1 MGDDGVE
8 GFAAEVFADGNKCHL
23 GSDDALAS
31 VVELG
36 DGPAGFGAQRSA
48 ECGVRSA
55 ECRVSVASRSVSWRN
70 FFDIA
75 AGENPLAAEGR
86 QALFDFTLKSFISP
100 RAAGVLYAHRYVDLD
115 EPGVSVGRMEVTL
128 AVRSTN
134 HRVDPR

>member
-1 MGDDGVE
+1 M
-8 GFAAEVFADGNKCHL
+8 
-23 GSDDALAS
+23 
-31 VVELG
+31 ELG

-100 RAAGVLYAHRYVDLD
+100 RAAGVIDAHRIVDLD
-115 EPGVSVGRMEVTL
+115 APGVRFGRTEFDFAERNTDIRVDRPANVG
-128 AVRSTN
+128 AVRV
-134 HRVDPR
+134 RQLFAAVRLE